1 MIHTVPN
8 PKMTSEEVK
17 LFRENFARCV
27 SKNITPAQMPEIKER
42 QARIKRVYN
51 NIICNNGGRNPIL
64 GD

>member
-1 MIHTVPN
+1 
-8 PKMTSEEVK
+8 MTSEEVK

-27 SKNITPAQMPEIKER
+27 SKNITPAQMSEIKER